1 MAGAD
6 KLPTL
11 GALPSIGKANT
22 GSELPSIA
30 MGGGRG
36 NFYID
41 EQSKKKTLAMQNALS
56 FNEFDNMDLS
66 SSMKAKDP
74 NEGKSM

>member
-1 MAGAD
+1 
-6 KLPTL
+6 
-11 GALPSIGKANT
+11 
-22 GSELPSIA
+22 
-30 MGGGRG
+30 
-36 NFYID
+36 
-41 EQSKKKTLAMQNALS
+41 MQNALS